1 MPKFVPSNRK
11 LGAKIPALALTSK
24 TGLVFILDRRTGKP
38 LYDVEER
45 PVPQSE
51 IPGEH
56 TWPTEPFP
64 VKPAPLSLMT
74 FTPDDL
80 AKVTPEHEAFCRE
93 LFSQDGGMSFGDPF
107 NPYGLKTTINFPGTP
122 GAPVACTGEYAWRVP
137 LGVVEELEAKGI
149 KNTGTMNMGG
159 SVSTAGGLVFI
170 AATND
175 RRFRAFE
182 AKTGKVVWETQL
194 ESGGYASPITYQ
206 GKDGKQYVLIVATGG
221 GYYDRKPGDSVIA
234 FALPWRL
241 VLKELLGMGR
251 DLYWRSACVA

>member
-1 MPKFVPSNRK
+1 MWKSAPSRK
-11 LGAKIPALALTSK
+11 A
-24 TGLVFILDRRTGKP
+24 
-38 LYDVEER
+38 
-45 PVPQSE
+45 
-51 IPGEH
+51 
-56 TWPTEPFP
+56 
-64 VKPAPLSLMT
+64 
-74 FTPDDL
+74 
-80 AKVTPEHEAFCRE
+80 
-93 LFSQDGGMSFGDPF
+93 
-107 NPYGLKTTINFPGTP
+107 
-122 GAPVACTGEYAWRVP
+122 
-137 LGVVEELEAKGI
+137 
-149 KNTGTMNMGG
+149 GTMNMGG

-194 ESGGYASPITYQ
+194 EAGGYASPITYQ